1 MVSNV
6 LMKYKASFSC
16 CTYVVLTKS
25 WKLNFGTDM
34 EETACGHNSLVI
46 DSQGTFKWNLFKLSE
61 LYFIIRIWTYS
72 L

>member
-1 MVSNV
+1 
-6 LMKYKASFSC
+6 
-16 CTYVVLTKS
+16 
-25 WKLNFGTDM
+25 M